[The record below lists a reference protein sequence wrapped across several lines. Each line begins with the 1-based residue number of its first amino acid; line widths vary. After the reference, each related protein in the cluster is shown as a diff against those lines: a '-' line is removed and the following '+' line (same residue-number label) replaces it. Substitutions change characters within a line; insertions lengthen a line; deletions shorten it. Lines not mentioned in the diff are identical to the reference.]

1 MNDKARATMVA
12 FNVVCSYIGI
22 RDHVQEHLAFSVW
35 LHLANWEMLEPKE
48 DNPSR
53 QETEKGG
60 LIYLEYMSKFRNQ
73 FAELDDDWLYIIEA
87 KCNDVLVNFVNKE
100 DEALTTTFEAQVKE
114 V

>member
-1 MNDKARATMVA
+1 MP
-12 FNVVCSYIGI
+12 
-22 RDHVQEHLAFSVW
+22 
-35 LHLANWEMLEPKE
+35 EPKE

-60 LIYLEYMSKFRNQ
+60 LVYLKYMSKFRNQ
-73 FAELDDDWLYIIEA
+73 FVDLDDDWSYIIEA

-100 DEALTTTFEAQVKE
+100 DKALTTTFKAWVKE